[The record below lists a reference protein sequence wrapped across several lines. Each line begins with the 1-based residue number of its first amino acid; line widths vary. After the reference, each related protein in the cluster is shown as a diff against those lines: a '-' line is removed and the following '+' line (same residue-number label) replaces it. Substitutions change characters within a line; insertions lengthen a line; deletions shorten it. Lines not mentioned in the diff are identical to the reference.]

1 MRIILLMFTMLICA
15 GCQFR
20 QNVTEPVSRG
30 NNGQPTQDS
39 GAPAPVFA
47 EQPTVQQQPNSIPT
61 PVVQPA
67 DTVPTPEPEAPPSPA
82 QTIPSGVFVDYDVAF
97 ASQAP
102 FGVWDDLHGETCE
115 EAAMV
120 MAVYHFRDKLLTAHT
135 MEQAL
140 LSMVK
145 WEETNGY
152 SIDVTAQETVEIL
165 KAYFDY
171 SATLHTDVSVAAI
184 KGELD
189 QGNLIIIPAA
199 GRELGNPYF
208 TSPGPIYH
216 MLVVRG
222 YDEAK
227 KEFITNDPGT
237 RRGEAYRYSYQTLLS
252 AIHDWDHSLGAGG
265 MTDAEMVQ
273 GRKVFISIGSE

>member
-1 MRIILLMFTMLICA
+1 MRIILLIFAMLICA
-15 GCQFR
+15 GCQSR
-20 QNVTEPVSRG
+20 PNITEPASRG
-30 NNGQPTQDS
+30 NDGQPIQNS
-39 GAPAPVFA
+39 GATAPVFA
-47 EQPTVQQQPNSIPT
+47 EQPAVQQQPDSIPT

-67 DTVPTPEPEAPPSPA
+67 DTVPIPEPETPPPAA
-82 QTIPSGVFVDYDVAF
+82 QTTPSGVFVDYDVAF

-102 FGVWDDLHGETCE
+102 FGVWDDVHGETCE

-120 MAVYHFRDKLLTAHT
+120 MAVYHFRGQSLTAHT

-140 LSMVK
+140 LSLVK
-145 WEETNGY
+145 WEGDHGY
-152 SIDVTAQETVEIL
+152 SIDLTTQETVAVL
-165 KAYFDY
+165 GAYFDY
-171 SATLHTDVSVAAI
+171 QTTLHTDVSIVAI
-184 KGELD
+184 KAELD
-189 QGNLIIIPAA
+189 QGNLVIIPAA

-208 TSPGPIYH
+208 TDPGPIYH

-222 YDEAK
+222 YDETK